1 MTVSVIIPTRNRKDL
16 LVTTLNNVLSQ
27 SLPPHEV
34 IVVDDHSTDGSAEY
48 ISSLFKGRVIV
59 LTNEGNGPGAARNT
73 GMHRATGSFIKFF
86 DSDDLMTLNTLK
98 VQVDAIGKT
107 KKGCV
112 YSSYFHA
119 SQTAGGTWR
128 LTDPA
133 VLQYNAFPATHPFSH
148 WMLRGL
154 FITVPSFLF
163 TRELLGKVGDWRTDI
178 VTYEDWDF
186 QWRVAQLEPQ
196 PAQTNECAF
205 LYRKHGT
212 QTTGVHFNSSQRDRE
227 KLICFANIFRGLRER
242 SDISSVDK
250 LIFGASIADV
260 LKKNSSEEWAKDWG
274 TEWGALKY
282 TLGSTLNRVL
292 NKLGRM
298 TTHTDW
304 QPMHGPR
311 IDYRLVQ
318 KYLKEIDPAS
328 QLELP
333 EGKF

>member
-1 MTVSVIIPTRNRKDL
+1 MTVSVIIPTRNRKEL

-34 IVVDDHSTDGSAEY
+34 IVIDDHSTDGSAEY

-59 LTNEGNGPGAARNT
+59 VINEGNGPGAARNT
-73 GMHRATGSFIKFF
+73 GLRRATGSFIKFF

-98 VQVDAIGKT
+98 VQVDSIIKT

-119 SQTAGGTWR
+119 SQIANDTWR

-133 VLQYNAFPATHPFSH
+133 VLQYNAFPSTHPFSH

-154 FITVPSFLF
+154 FITVPSFMF
-163 TRELLGKVGDWRTDI
+163 TRELLAKIGEWRTDI
-178 VTYEDWDF
+178 VTYEDFDF
-186 QWRVAQLEPQ
+186 QWRVAQYEPQ

-227 KLICFANIFRGLRER
+227 KIICFANIFRSLKER
-242 SDISSVDK
+242 SDISSIDK
-250 LIFGASIADV
+250 LIFGSFIADV
-260 LKKNSSEEWAKDWG
+260 LKKNSGEEWAKSWG
-274 TEWGALKY
+274 SEWSGSKY
-282 TLGSTLNRVL
+282 KLGSRLHRL
-292 NKLGRM
+292 FNKLGRM
-298 TTHTDW
+298 TTRTDW

-311 IDYRLVQ
+311 IDYQLVQ
-318 KYLKEIDPAS
+318 KYLTEIDPTL